1 METFTHPSICTLEKI
16 SLNIVVFPS
25 IYRSICTV
33 HTLERLANNNNNNN
47 NRYFKGIGGW
57 S

>member
-16 SLNIVVFPS
+16 SLNWTYFSSV
-25 IYRSICTV
+25 YRSICTIC
-33 HTLERLANNNNNNN
+33 TLERLANNNNNN